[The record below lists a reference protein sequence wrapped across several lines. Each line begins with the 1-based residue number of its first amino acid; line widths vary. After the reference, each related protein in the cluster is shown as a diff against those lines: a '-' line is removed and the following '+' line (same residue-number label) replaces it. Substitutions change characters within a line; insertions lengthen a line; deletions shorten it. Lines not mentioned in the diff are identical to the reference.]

1 MKVMFFGLILLVTAF
16 SSVSQEIQSN
26 GFSLTLGNGW
36 SVVNTNKITTVAA
49 NEESEQVIIL
59 SVYIVPSVEKGAEIL
74 AEMKSYL
81 SNLNEQLP
89 KMELYSQLAP
99 LDVQTS
105 APWELV
111 AYSGTNEEGHLVA
124 ACLGTNKGVLMVSLE
139 GMGSVQSAIPQLKS
153 VLSSLNHN
161 ET

>member
-1 MKVMFFGLILLVTAF
+1 MKVIFFGLILLVTAF

-74 AEMKSYL
+74 AEM
-81 SNLNEQLP
+81 
-89 KMELYSQLAP
+89 YSQLAP

-111 AYSGTNEEGHLVA
+111 AYSGSNEEGHLVA

-139 GMGSVQSAIPQLKS
+139 GIGSVQSAIPQLKS

>member
-1 MKVMFFGLILLVTAF
+1 MKVMFYGLILLITAF
-16 SSVSQEIQSN
+16 SSASQEIQSN

-36 SVVNTNKITTVAA
+36 SVVNSNKITTAAA

-99 LDVQTS
+99 LDGQTS
-105 APWELV
+105 VPWELV
-111 AYSGTNEEGHLVA
+111 AYSGPNEEGHLVA

-139 GMGSVQSAIPQLKS
+139 GIGSVQSAIPQLKS
-153 VLSSLNHN
+153 VLSSLSYN